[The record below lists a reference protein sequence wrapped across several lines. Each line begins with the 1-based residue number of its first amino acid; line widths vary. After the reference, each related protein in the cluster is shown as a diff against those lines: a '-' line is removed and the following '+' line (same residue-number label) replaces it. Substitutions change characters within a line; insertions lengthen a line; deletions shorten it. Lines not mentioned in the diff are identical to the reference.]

1 MIRWRCADMGFSINT
16 FLIIAGIALVA
27 LVALRVALLVSRPKK
42 VTSVVERVAQVTREA
57 PAINSFR
64 TTSITAPDT
73 ACAAAKALAGQRF
86 LASKNNVPQLPLAD
100 CDVASC
106 ACAYAHHEEQRKEA
120 VERRAPSNSR
130 SQLKADTG
138 NMERRKNRGRRSTDW
153 LP

>member
-1 MIRWRCADMGFSINT
+1 MNT

-27 LVALRVALLVSRPKK
+27 LVALRVSLLVSRPKK
-42 VTSVVERVAQVTREA
+42 VTSVVKRVAQAPREA
-57 PAINSFR
+57 PAINPFC

-100 CDVASC
+100 CEVASC
-106 ACAYAHHEEQRKEA
+106 ACTYAHHEGQRKDG
-120 VERRAPSNSR
+120 VERRAPSSSR
-130 SQLKADTG
+130 TQLQADTG
-138 NMERRKNRGRRSTDW
+138 SVERRKNRGRRSTDW